1 MFRISDQNYT
11 IDKFNKAT
19 FYDSIERFTVAQFKL
34 TWLKSKT
41 YLDFSWMIKNKK
53 NKFSKNL
60 NFNINVLDSWTNQ
73 KINKQMERQTNKQA
87 DVEN

>member
-19 FYDSIERFTVAQFKL
+19 FYDSKERFTVAQFKL

-41 YLDFSWMIKNKK
+41 YLDFAWMIKNKK
-53 NKFSKNL
+53 NKFSKN
-60 NFNINVLDSWTNQ
+60 
-73 KINKQMERQTNKQA
+73 
-87 DVEN
+87 